1 MATAEE
7 NLMVWLRDAHA
18 METQAIQ
25 MLEGQAQRLENYPE
39 LRSKVQDHIQETRR
53 QAEMVEQCIDRRGG
67 RTSGLKEAAAG
78 FTGNMQALSG
88 IFMSDEVMKGSI
100 ASYTFE
106 QFEIANYR
114 ALIAAAEQVG
124 DQETRSTCEQIL
136 RQEEAMASWLSQHLP
151 QVTRQYLERDATG
164 GPAKR

>member
-1 MATAEE
+1 
-7 NLMVWLRDAHA
+7 
-18 METQAIQ
+18 
-25 MLEGQAQRLENYPE
+25 
-39 LRSKVQDHIQETRR
+39 
-53 QAEMVEQCIDRRGG
+53 
-67 RTSGLKEAAAG
+67 
-78 FTGNMQALSG
+78 MQAMSG

-106 QFEIANYR
+106 HFEIANYK

-124 DQETRSTCEQIL
+124 DQQTRGTCEQIL

-151 QVTRQYLERDATG
+151 QVTRQYLERAETG

>member
-1 MATAEE
+1 MASAEE
-7 NLMVWLRDAHA
+7 NLMAWLRDAHA

-39 LRSKVQDHIQETRR
+39 LRAKVQDHIEETRR
-53 QAEMVEQCIDRRGG
+53 QAEMVEECIDRRGG
-67 RTSGLKEAAAG
+67 RTSGLKEMAAG
-78 FTGNMQALSG
+78 FTGNMQAMSG
-88 IFMSDEVMKGSI
+88 ILMSDEVMKGGI

-106 QFEIANYR
+106 HFEIANYR

-124 DQETRSTCEQIL
+124 DQQTRSTCEQIL